1 MESYN
6 IVPFRRTII
15 SCFVVASDPIIK
27 EVLLIT
33 DSLSDDVTE
42 ACLLC
47 WQSYIVV
54 VVAAVVVVVVV
65 AAVARRHIT
74 K

>member
-1 MESYN
+1 
-6 IVPFRRTII
+6 
-15 SCFVVASDPIIK
+15 VVASDPIIK